1 MRIGHRKHIKIS
13 DTVLCVGKRKIE
25 IFDIS
30 GKSTGNISG
39 IRDAAQEGSD
49 LRLFLRQKA
58 IASRVSGHPWK
69 KRVGNAAKGEIIYEY
84 RCFFGEIMLQ
94 YV

>member
-49 LRLFLRQKA
+49 LRLFCARKPSLHAYQDIHGKY
-58 IASRVSGHPWK
+58 
-69 KRVGNAAKGEIIYEY
+69 RVGNTAKGEKNLRIPLLF
-84 RCFFGEIMLQ
+84 R
-94 YV
+94 